1 MKSKHLI
8 IYLFVWIAYFSMLFL
23 TSCKTKTVTQEHY
36 ITDNTVSKGLD
47 ASWQER
53 FISAFEQMANSRTQ
67 EHETSVRE
75 TTHTKDSTST
85 TVDQNGKPIKTES
98 WHSVVTN
105 RDTKEVLRLKDS
117 INIISKKVDKYQH
130 LVVQKDSLIRLKQDS
145 INIMRRELTKNEQ
158 RLVTIGKVSLGALA
172 GIIIAIIGILVWLW
186 FPICIFFSSCC
197 SLSSSGLSHLFLSAP
212 VCVICYFIPYHHTP
226 NIPYI
231 LLTKT

>member
-23 TSCKTKTVTQEHY
+23 TSCKTKSVTQEHY

-158 RLVTIGKVSLGALA
+158 RLVTIGKVSLGVLV
-172 GIIIAIIGILVWLW
+172 GIIIGILVWLW
-186 FPICIFFSSCC
+186 HRKKMS
-197 SLSSSGLSHLFLSAP
+197 
-212 VCVICYFIPYHHTP
+212 V
-226 NIPYI
+226 
-231 LLTKT
+231 

>member
-36 ITDNTVSKGLD
+36 ITDQTESKSLD

-67 EHETSVRE
+67 EHETSVKE

-117 INIISKKVDKYQH
+117 INIISKEVDKYQH

-145 INIMRRELTKNEQ
+145 INIVRRELTKNEQ
-158 RLVTIGKVSLGALA
+158 RLMTIGKVSLGALV
-172 GIIIAIIGILVWLW
+172 GIIIAITTGILVWLW
-186 FPICIFFSSCC
+186 HRRKI
-197 SLSSSGLSHLFLSAP
+197 A
-212 VCVICYFIPYHHTP
+212 VKYED
-226 NIPYI
+226 NNN
-231 LLTKT
+231 